1 MQAPDTSATWRLGIA
16 AASALIRSRELSVA
30 ELVASTITR
39 AEETEPRVRAF
50 VGVDA
55 DGARRR
61 AHELDGDLRRGTWHG
76 PLHGIPI
83 AIKDVID
90 VAGQPT
96 RRGCR
101 AFEDARPAARDAAA
115 VRRLR
120 EAGAVILGKTTTHEL
135 AAGSY
140 TPPTRNPWDPERSP
154 GGSSGGSAAAVAA
167 GSALG
172 AVGTDTLGSVRMPAA
187 LCGIVGVK
195 PTYGL
200 IDRAGV
206 RTGTWSLDHVG
217 ALARTVADAGLLLDA
232 MTMAAADRSA
242 EGATSAGVR
251 IGVVRELFVQD
262 AVPGVVE
269 ATERA
274 ARVLEERGA
283 TLVELE
289 LPGASDALE
298 IGFVIAGCELSSYYE
313 TTLRERGHLIGE
325 SVRALLHAGAVRTA
339 MEYLRA
345 QRLRSALAASV
356 RAAFERER
364 IDALITPTLPIVA
377 VRPDEVFIRCGGDD
391 MLVHTLLVRNLALF
405 DLTGQPAVTIPAGL
419 APAGLPVGVQL
430 AGRPFDDRR
439 LLGIASTLESALSPA
454 GPVWPDD
461 PRSLISA
468 PSATS

>member
-1 MQAPDTSATWRLGIA
+1 MKEAGASAPWRLGIA
-16 AASALIRSRELSVA
+16 AAAALIRSRELSVA
-30 ELVASTITR
+30 ELVDSTILR

-50 VGVDA
+50 VELDA
-55 DGARRR
+55 DGVRRR
-61 AHELDGDLRRGTWHG
+61 ADELDADLRRGIWHG
-76 PLHGIPI
+76 PLHGVPI

-101 AFEDARPAARDAAA
+101 AFADAPPAARDAAA

-120 EAGAVILGKTTTHEL
+120 ASGAVILGKTATHEL

-187 LCGIVGVK
+187 LCGVVGVK

-206 RTGTWSLDHVG
+206 LTGTWSLDHVG
-217 ALARTVADAGLLLDA
+217 VLARTVADAGLLLDA
-232 MTMAAADRSA
+232 MWDSGDRSEEGAAA
-242 EGATSAGVR
+242 AGVR
-251 IGVVRELFVQD
+251 IGVVRDLFVERAD
-262 AVPGVVE
+262 PGVVD

-274 ARVLEERGA
+274 ARSLEERGA

-289 LPGASDALE
+289 LPLARDALE

-345 QRLRSALAASV
+345 QRLRASLAASV

-364 IDALITPTLPIVA
+364 IDALLTPTSPLVA
-377 VRPDEVFIRCGGDD
+377 LRPDEIFIRRGDQD
-391 MLVHTLLVRNLALF
+391 LLAHALLVRNLALF
-405 DLTGQPAVTIPAGL
+405 DLTGQPAVTVPAGL
-419 APAGLPVGVQL
+419 ASGGLPVGVQL
-430 AGRPFDDRR
+430 AGRPSGDRR
-439 LLGIASTLESALSPA
+439 LLGIARTLESALAPDGPA
-454 GPVWPDD
+454 WPDY
-461 PRSLISA
+461 PLPALSER
-468 PSATS
+468 SATS